1 MSSVN
6 NRNFFRLILGS
17 LRVSLKLIE
26 DKNYKQ
32 RYYCKVVGMQN
43 MSEMLNLELA
53 EMFMLNFHLFINEY
67 VLTRPQCP
75 LAFCIGRIT
84 LYRASNKKWT
94 PFVKQHYKVVR
105 YMCTANP
112 FPSISHIK
120 PLFYVLM

>member
-1 MSSVN
+1 MRVVPLGEPPKEEGDIHMSSVN
-6 NRNFFRLILGS
+6 NRNVFRLILGS

-67 VLTRPQCP
+67 VLTRFLFQFKVFDHNAR
-75 LAFCIGRIT
+75 LLF
-84 LYRASNKKWT
+84 AS
-94 PFVKQHYKVVR
+94 
-105 YMCTANP
+105 AE
-112 FPSISHIK
+112 
-120 PLFYVLM
+120 